1 MPKIAVAILLCLCV
15 HPENLGQTAAPGGT
29 ETKISRDAF
38 AVRFD
43 FAGKRVEQKFET
55 TPYVD
60 GKTIAIFP
68 GEEFGISVRHDGNEI
83 SEIRY
88 EADLKK
94 ANIRLRLEVQD
105 LGSRAMM
112 MLTTTNGLDKSL
124 AMEGWMLLP
133 ARGEPVKTSL
143 LPVMPGLMGIE
154 SWPHPIVKLELRNL
168 HLADPPKEFKG
179 PKH

>member
-1 MPKIAVAILLCLCV
+1 MA
-15 HPENLGQTAAPGGT
+15 QTTATAGSEAKP
-29 ETKISRDAF
+29 SRDAF
-38 AVRFD
+38 TVKFD
-43 FAGKRVEQKFET
+43 FAGKKVEQKFDA

-60 GKTIAIFP
+60 GKTIYTFP
-68 GEEFGISVRHDGNEI
+68 GEEFGIDVKQDGNEI

-88 EADLKK
+88 EPDLKK
-94 ANIRLRLEVQD
+94 ANVKFRLEVQN

-124 AMEGWMLLP
+124 VMEGWMLLP
-133 ARGEPVKTSL
+133 GRGEPVKTSL

-168 HLADPPKEFKG
+168 RLADPPKGFKG
-179 PKH
+179 RTH

>member
-1 MPKIAVAILLCLCV
+1 MPRLAVVFLLCLCF
-15 HPENLGQTAAPGGT
+15 HLENVAQTTATAST
-29 ETKISRDAF
+29 EAKTSRDAF
-38 AVRFD
+38 AVKFD
-43 FAGKRVEQKFET
+43 FAGKKVEQRFDA

-60 GKTIAIFP
+60 GKTISIFP
-68 GEEFGISVRHDGNEI
+68 GEDFGINVKYDGNEI

-88 EADLKK
+88 EPDFKK
-94 ANIRLRLEVQD
+94 ANVKLRLEVQD

-124 AMEGWMLLP
+124 VMEGWMLLP
-133 ARGEPVKTSL
+133 GRGEPVKTSL
-143 LPVMPGLMGIE
+143 LPVMPGLIGFE

-168 HLADPPKEFKG
+168 HLTDPPKGFKS